1 MSLIFLLLSPA
12 LFGIYL
18 IIRFQICAA
27 RRRSLIDTYCIDARK
42 LRKLSCKEVRKL
54 KDRIEEL
61 RDKDDVYALESLLRP
76 YRA

>member
-1 MSLIFLLLSPA
+1 MSLIFLILSPA

-27 RRRSLIDTYCIDARK
+27 RRRRLIDTYGIDAKK
-42 LRKLSCKEVRKL
+42 LRKMSCKEVRKL
-54 KDRIEEL
+54 RDRIDEL
-61 RDKDDVYALESLLRP
+61 QDKHDVYGLESLLRP